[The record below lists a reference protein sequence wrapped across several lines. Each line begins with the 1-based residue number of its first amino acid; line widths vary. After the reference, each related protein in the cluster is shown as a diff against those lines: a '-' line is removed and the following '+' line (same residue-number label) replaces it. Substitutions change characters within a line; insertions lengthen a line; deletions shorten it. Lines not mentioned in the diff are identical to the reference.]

1 MGKNTSATNYP
12 FKACTKGHSL
22 EGDDAF
28 IIVQGGNRVCRMCVR
43 ETQAKSQKQKPER
56 STIGAFD
63 G

>member
-12 FKACTKGHSL
+12 FATCVKGHSL
-22 EGDDAF
+22 EGEDPF

-43 ETQAKSQKQKPER
+43 DSQTKKKKPER
-56 STIGAFD
+56 STMGAFD